1 MMIVETGY
9 RRVAVGIDS
18 PLAEYAVRD
27 VRREFLPRSGETVG
41 SARRALVEIYR
52 GVGGN
57 PQRALIGGTLAPS
70 TKQRLEVELQVSQ
83 NRPSGSATTCPGAFG
98 RDLVPGLAEE
108 FIDSIPDALMTQIA
122 HPGMIVIDR
131 AAYDEV
137 ESSVNS
143 FALAAELLAI
153 VLSHESPMEAEGA
166 IRQRLSE
173 W

>member
-18 PLAEYAVRD
+18 PLAEYSVHE

-41 SARRALVEIYR
+41 SSRRALVEIYR

-70 TKQRLEVELQVSQ
+70 STQQLEVVLRLSED
-83 NRPSGSATTCPGAFG
+83 RPSGSPTTFPGAFG
-98 RDLVPGLAEE
+98 RDLVPGLAEQ
-108 FIDSIPDALMTQIA
+108 FIDSIPDALTMQIA
-122 HPGMIVIDR
+122 HPGVIVIDR
-131 AAYDEV
+131 AGYDDV

-143 FALAAELLAI
+143 FALAADLLAI
-153 VLSHESPMEAEGA
+153 VLGHTSPTEAEDA
-166 IRQRLSE
+166 LRQRLSE